1 MTVRNILISSALLFG
16 SMAAG
21 GCAVDGAG
29 NPLTTSAVVAPE
41 KTAAAKIDPACA
53 TLTSQIETLRKE
65 GAVERLEKAAEG
77 KGQSVQVKRA
87 SLAKQAELNKANAD
101 FQAKCSTQVPKAQS
115 AQASPAA
122 ATTAMASTAGQ
133 KTASTAATAVTPAA
147 AAKAAA
153 TEAAKTAAADA
164 KK

>member
-21 GCAVDGAG
+21 GCALDGAG

-101 FQAKCSTQVPKAQS
+101 FQAKCSTQMPKAQS
-115 AQASPAA
+115 AQAAPAA
-122 ATTAMASTAGQ
+122 ATTAGQ
-133 KTASTAATAVTPAA
+133 KTASTAATAATPAA

-153 TEAAKTAAADA
+153 MEAAKTAAADA